1 MIHIFTVHPATIF
14 VESDYGLYAEET
26 SWANKV
32 GRDGPTKT
40 IGILKLRHR
49 SLLIFRLFA
58 QSHELDRLE
67 ANKFSYCLKSKN
79 YLHHLYTVTMI

>member
-14 VESDYGLYAEET
+14 VESDYEET

-32 GRDGPTKT
+32 DRDGPTKT

-49 SLLIFRLFA
+49 I
-58 QSHELDRLE
+58 
-67 ANKFSYCLKSKN
+67 
-79 YLHHLYTVTMI
+79 